1 MREAGG
7 GLAAEATFD
16 LGTISSYHL
25 TALPPSAPLLSSYY
39 HSWQCRLVGH
49 QVNVL
54 TYAWYV
60 HGACMRMHM
69 HMNGRCMARY
79 VGEHLHPP
87 PLFRSAGCR
96 CRYRLYLTYISPIS
110 SLYLQSA
117 GAAKECGYGYLL
129 GERSATH
136 QLLQLD
142 RTYAAALGS
151 CSPMRWRLQPYVM
164 EAATLCDGGC
174 NPM

>member
-7 GLAAEATFD
+7 SLAAEATFD

-54 TYAWYV
+54 TYAWFV

-69 HMNGRCMARY
+69 HMHGRCMARY

-87 PLFRSAGCR
+87 RFFRSAGCR
-96 CRYRLYLTYISPIS
+96 CRYHLYLTHISPTS
-110 SLYLQSA
+110 HLYLPYIFPISA
-117 GAAKECGYGYLL
+117 ECRCRQGVRLQIPTRRALGHAPAAPTRPHVRCRPGKLPCVMGAA
-129 GERSATH
+129 T
-136 QLLQLD
+136 
-142 RTYAAALGS
+142 
-151 CSPMRWRLQPYVM
+151 P
-164 EAATLCDGGC
+164 CDGGR

>member
-1 MREAGG
+1 VSICIPHASS
-7 GLAAEATFD
+7 D
-16 LGTISSYHL
+16 L
-25 TALPPSAPLLSSYY
+25 
-39 HSWQCRLVGH
+39 Q
-49 QVNVL
+49 
-54 TYAWYV
+54 
-60 HGACMRMHM
+60 GAD
-69 HMNGRCMARY
+69 ADI
-79 VGEHLHPP
+79 
-87 PLFRSAGCR
+87 
-96 CRYRLYLTYISPIS
+96 TYISPISPLHLTYIFPTS

-117 GAAKECGYGYLL
+117 DAAKVCGYKYLL

>member
-7 GLAAEATFD
+7 GLAAEASFD

-39 HSWQCRLVGH
+39 HSWRCRLVGH
-49 QVNVL
+49 Q
-54 TYAWYV
+54 
-60 HGACMRMHM
+60 
-69 HMNGRCMARY
+69 
-79 VGEHLHPP
+79 
-87 PLFRSAGCR
+87 
-96 CRYRLYLTYISPIS
+96 
-110 SLYLQSA
+110 SA
-117 GAAKECGYGYLL
+117 GAAKACGYGYLL

-136 QLLQLD
+136 QLLQLGRMCD
-142 RTYAAALGS
+142 AALGS

-164 EAATLCDGGC
+164 EAATLCDRSC